1 MHTYSRFRKLAVIGT
16 FIALVLLSL
25 VVAGAAAQQPAPTSP
40 QDSETIATYSGQA
53 TMNVELVD
61 VYGQSLGWHQYT
73 TNIDIFFG
81 TPQTAGM
88 TMQETNPFH
97 LLIQSTPLN
106 NDPGEFSIYSSL
118 VYDGVLFQYWDIQ
131 IVGSDSFVGT
141 LSDNHISESIAI
153 NMFTIPR
160 EIAPNLTMPYPEAMM
175 NGTTLSGSFDTAGNL
190 TMLIEGNATHLQNPF
205 TINLTA
211 SLESGDV
218 PIQPAPV
225 APSNLTA
232 ALTAPDEITLTWS
245 DNSGNETAFDIEES
259 MNDGEWQSLGQVDAD
274 ATEVRLTAQNGF
286 LCGTTYAYRIRAVN
300 AAAQSAYSNT
310 VSVETAPCAG
320 SERFYLPIIVSK
332 SP

>member
-1 MHTYSRFRKLAVIGT
+1 
-16 FIALVLLSL
+16 
-25 VVAGAAAQQPAPTSP
+25 
-40 QDSETIATYSGQA
+40 
-53 TMNVELVD
+53 
-61 VYGQSLGWHQYT
+61 
-73 TNIDIFFG
+73 
-81 TPQTAGM
+81 
-88 TMQETNPFH
+88 
-97 LLIQSTPLN
+97 
-106 NDPGEFSIYSSL
+106 
-118 VYDGVLFQYWDIQ
+118 
-131 IVGSDSFVGT
+131 
-141 LSDNHISESIAI
+141 
-153 NMFTIPR
+153 
-160 EIAPNLTMPYPEAMM
+160 
-175 NGTTLSGSFDTAGNL
+175 
-190 TMLIEGNATHLQNPF
+190 MLIEGNATHLQNPF

-218 PIQPAPV
+218 PIQPAPA